1 MNDFLSRIYSSLSNT
16 PSKHT
21 KRTLGQKLF
30 GPLAGITEPSEQRQ
44 SSLVSLML
52 FTITVSMISGVV
64 YMGFIQSNLA
74 VGLVLAGAQVLMAVA
89 FILSRTRYYR
99 SAVILSLIVL
109 SIIPVLNL
117 TLGSEHS
124 SEELITLLIWN
135 ILTILLS
142 SAITSTRN
150 TLIFIIFDILTL
162 TLIPA
167 FIPGVTYKNM
177 TLPLIFNCVISI
189 VILVL
194 TLHRN
199 LMEKDRLL
207 ELSRTNKQLQI
218 ELTERKRAEK
228 LLAHTAL
235 HDSLTDLPNR
245 VLFMDRLSQAM
256 QRAKRRKGYMYAVLF
271 LDLDRFKVINDSLGH
286 NIGDQLLIESSQR
299 LAACLRGEDTVA
311 RFGGDEFVV
320 LLDDIQDS
328 SDAIRVSERI
338 QNDLS
343 VPYDLDGYRVIVFVS
358 TGIVFSNTAY
368 ERPDDI
374 VRDADI
380 AMYRSKGKGLGRYE
394 IFDPSMLDRVMTRLE
409 LETDLRKALENQEF
423 VVHYQPIL
431 EMKTNQIIGF
441 EALVRWQH
449 PTKGL
454 IPPAEFIPTAE
465 ETGLIVPLG
474 YWVLDE
480 ACHQLHAWH
489 SQYPA
494 DPPLTINVNLSTRQC
509 SQPDLVK
516 KISMILKKNE
526 LDPHFLK
533 LELTESLIIDESGS
547 TAAMLSELRD
557 KGIQVQI
564 DDFGTG
570 YSSLSYLHTLP
581 IDTLKIDRSFISRL
595 GGNTNNTEIVQTIFS
610 LAHNLGMKVIAE
622 GVETN
627 EQLSSLKAMHCEFVQ
642 GFLFAKPINNLEA
655 GAMLGKSHGKV
666 DPEPFIENS

>member
-1 MNDFLSRIYSSLSNT
+1 MKEFLSHIFNSSQNS
-16 PSKHT
+16 SKHT
-21 KRTLGQKLF
+21 KRTLAQILY
-30 GPLAGITEPSEQRQ
+30 GPVAGITKLSEQRQ
-44 SSLVSLML
+44 SSLVSIMLLSIAILMS
-52 FTITVSMISGVV
+52 TGVI
-64 YMGFIQSNLA
+64 YMGFVLSNKA
-74 VGLVLAGAQVLMAVA
+74 VGLVLAGSQVGMIIAY
-89 FILSRTRYYR
+89 ILSRTRYHPF
-99 SAVILSLIVL
+99 AGILSLIIL
-109 SIIPVLNL
+109 SIIPVLNV
-117 TLGSEHS
+117 TFSPDHS
-124 SEELITLLIWN
+124 SENLTILLIFN

-142 SAITSTRN
+142 SAITSTSN
-150 TLIFIIFDILTL
+150 TLFFIIINILTIML
-162 TLIPA
+162 LPALITD
-167 FIPGVTYKNM
+167 VTYEKII
-177 TLPLIFNCVISI
+177 LPLIFNFVISI
-189 VILVL
+189 IILFF
-194 TLHRN
+194 TQHRN
-199 LMEKDRLL
+199 LIEKDRLL
-207 ELSRTNKQLQI
+207 ELSRANKQLQI

-228 LLAHTAL
+228 QLEHTAL

-271 LDLDRFKVINDSLGH
+271 LDLDRFKAVNDSLGH
-286 NIGDQLLIESSQR
+286 NIGDQLLIESSNR

-320 LLDDIQDS
+320 LLEDIQDS
-328 SDAIRVSERI
+328 GDAIRVAERI

-343 VPYDLDGYRVIVFVS
+343 VPYDLDGYKVIVFIS
-358 TGIVFSNTAY
+358 TGIVLSNPTY
-368 ERPDDI
+368 VRPEDI

-394 IFDPSMLDRVMTRLE
+394 IFAPSMLDRVMTRLE

-480 ACHQLHAWH
+480 ACRQLHAWH
-489 SQYPA
+489 AQYPA
-494 DPPLTINVNLSTRQC
+494 ELRLTINVNLSTRQS
-509 SQPDLVK
+509 SQPDVVK

-526 LDPHFLK
+526 LDPRFLK

-547 TAAMLSELRD
+547 TVAMLSELREM
-557 KGIQVQI
+557 GIQVQI

-595 GGNTNNTEIVQTIFS
+595 GINTKNTEIVQTIFS
-610 LAHNLGMKVIAE
+610 LAHSLGMKVIAE

-627 EQLSSLKAMHCEFVQ
+627 EQLSSLKDMNCEFAQ
-642 GFLFAKPINNLEA
+642 GFLFAKPVNGVEA
-655 GAMLGKSHGKV
+655 GALIGKSHSL
-666 DPEPFIENS
+666 PRSE

>member
-1 MNDFLSRIYSSLSNT
+1 MKEFLSHIFNSSQNS
-16 PSKHT
+16 SKHT
-21 KRTLGQKLF
+21 KRTLAQILY
-30 GPLAGITEPSEQRQ
+30 GPVAGITKLSEQRQ
-44 SSLVSLML
+44 SSLVSIMLLSIAILMS
-52 FTITVSMISGVV
+52 TGVI
-64 YMGFIQSNLA
+64 YMGFVLSNKA
-74 VGLVLAGAQVLMAVA
+74 VGLVLAGSQVGMIIAY
-89 FILSRTRYYR
+89 ILSRTRYHPF
-99 SAVILSLIVL
+99 AGILSLIIL
-109 SIIPVLNL
+109 SIIPVLNV
-117 TLGSEHS
+117 TFSPDHS
-124 SEELITLLIWN
+124 SENLTILLIFN

-142 SAITSTRN
+142 SAITSTSN
-150 TLIFIIFDILTL
+150 TLFFIIINILTIML
-162 TLIPA
+162 LPALITD
-167 FIPGVTYKNM
+167 VTYEKII
-177 TLPLIFNCVISI
+177 LPLIFNFVISI
-189 VILVL
+189 IILFF
-194 TLHRN
+194 TQHRN
-199 LMEKDRLL
+199 LIEKDRLL
-207 ELSRTNKQLQI
+207 ELSRANKQLQI

-228 LLAHTAL
+228 QLEHTAL

-271 LDLDRFKVINDSLGH
+271 LDLDRFKVVNDSLGH
-286 NIGDQLLIESSQR
+286 NIGDQLLIESSNR

-320 LLDDIQDS
+320 LLEDIQDS
-328 SDAIRVSERI
+328 GDAIRVAERI

-343 VPYDLDGYRVIVFVS
+343 VPYDLDGYKVIVFIS
-358 TGIVFSNTAY
+358 TGIVLSNPTY
-368 ERPDDI
+368 VRPEDI

-480 ACHQLHAWH
+480 ACRQLNAWH
-489 SQYPA
+489 AQYPA
-494 DPPLTINVNLSTRQC
+494 ELRLTINVNLSTRQS
-509 SQPDLVK
+509 SQPDVVK

-526 LDPHFLK
+526 LDPRFLK

-547 TAAMLSELRD
+547 TVAMLSELREM
-557 KGIQVQI
+557 GIQVQI

-595 GGNTNNTEIVQTIFS
+595 GINTKNTEIVQTIFS
-610 LAHNLGMKVIAE
+610 LAHSLGMKVIAE

-627 EQLSSLKAMHCEFVQ
+627 EQLSSLKDMNCEFAQ
-642 GFLFAKPINNLEA
+642 GFLFAKPVNGVEA
-655 GAMLGKSHGKV
+655 GALIGKSHSL
-666 DPEPFIENS
+666 PRSE

>member
-1 MNDFLSRIYSSLSNT
+1 MKDFISNVYSYLVNS
-16 PSKHT
+16 PSKNT
-21 KRTLGQKLF
+21 RRTLGQRLF
-30 GPLAGITEPSEQRQ
+30 GSVAGITEPSEQRQ
-44 SSLVSLML
+44 TSLVSLML
-52 FTITVSMISGVV
+52 FTITISMISGVV
-64 YMGFIQSNLA
+64 FMGFVLSNVT
-74 VGLVLAGAQVLMAVA
+74 VGLILGGAQFAMAIAYV
-89 FILSRTRYYR
+89 LSRTRYYR
-99 SAVILSLIVL
+99 SAPILSLIIL
-109 SIIPVLNL
+109 SIIPILNV
-117 TLGSEHS
+117 TLGSKHS
-124 SEELITLLIWN
+124 SEELLVLLIWN
-135 ILTILLS
+135 LLTIILS

-162 TLIPA
+162 ALFPVLIPE
-167 FIPGVTYKNM
+167 ITYKNM
-177 TLPLIFNCVISI
+177 ALPLIFNTVMSI
-189 VILVL
+189 IILVF
-194 TLHRN
+194 TMHRN
-199 LMEKDRLL
+199 LIEKDRLL
-207 ELSRTNKQLQI
+207 ELSRANEQLQI

-256 QRAKRRKGYMYAVLF
+256 QRAKRRKGYKYAVLF
-271 LDLDRFKVINDSLGH
+271 LDLDRFKVVNDSLGH
-286 NIGDQLLIESSQR
+286 KIGDQLLIESSTR

-320 LLDDIQDS
+320 LLEDIQDPG
-328 SDAIRVSERI
+328 DAIRVAERI

-343 VPYDLDGYRVIVFVS
+343 IPYDLNGYRVIVFVS
-358 TGIVFSNTAY
+358 TGIVFGNPTY
-368 ERPDDI
+368 VLPDDI

-409 LETDLRKALENQEF
+409 LETDLRKALDNQEF

-449 PTKGL
+449 PVKGL

-480 ACHQLHAWH
+480 ACRQLHAWH

-494 DPPLTINVNLSTRQC
+494 DPPLTMNVNLSTRQC
-509 SQPDLVK
+509 AQPDLIK
-516 KISMILKKNE
+516 KISTILKKNE
-526 LDPHFLK
+526 LDPRFLK

-547 TAAMLSELRD
+547 TATMLSDLRD
-557 KGIQVQI
+557 MGIQVQI

-581 IDTLKIDRSFISRL
+581 VDTLKIDRSFISRL
-595 GGNTNNTEIVQTIFS
+595 GLNSNNTEIVQTILS
-610 LAHNLGMKVIAE
+610 LAHSLGMKVIAE

-627 EQLSSLKAMHCEFVQ
+627 EQLSSLKDMNCEFVQ
-642 GFLFAKPINNLEA
+642 GFLFAKPVNGVEA
-655 GAMLGKSHGKV
+655 GALLKKSHAQPGS
-666 DPEPFIENS
+666 E